1 VIQTVGGWRHGA
13 ATVGTLRFGVDFST
27 VRDVAL
33 AVVVGAIVLAAVFA
47 VIIKALVSKLV
58 VIGVFVALAAVV
70 WQQRGSVEDCAG
82 SVRQTLA
89 EGARDSTTCTF
100 FGRDVTVDSP
110 LG

>member
-1 VIQTVGGWRHGA
+1 MVG
-13 ATVGTLRFGVDFST
+13 LDFNT

-33 AVVVGAIVLAAVFA
+33 AVAIGAVVLAVLFA
-47 VIIKALVSKLV
+47 VIIKAIVSKLV
-58 VIGVFVALAAVV
+58 VIGVFIVLAAVV

-82 SVRQTLA
+82 NVRQTLEA
-89 EGARDSTTCTF
+89 GATDSTTCTF